1 MIMQSSCGYTAKT
14 PRVTQ
19 LNSMSPPS
27 PNHPHLPCWKWRLGY
42 SPRGTGT
49 FSKRL
54 EPSPTRNS
62 KPLNISVPLPAVLQV
77 TPMRQGNASHRRTSG
92 FTLIELL
99 VVILIIAILAVLA
112 FGASRRMIS
121 AAQSAICL
129 SNLRQTH
136 ALIATIISDKGA
148 YPAVTSGSGQD
159 LFSLISSQVGNRI
172 PKCQSCPAA
181 EYRGLDKNGNAITAH
196 GVNPTVILK
205 ESYNDI
211 PPLVRPGQIS
221 RPSEVFLLADCLQY
235 GGTEPR
241 TAHFSVRLPNGST
254 SGNPKDAEELLTKEY
269 TLYQGKSGELMPTRH
284 NGKANILFCDGHAA
298 SVVPLGELKQK
309 NVYRNY

>member
-1 MIMQSSCGYTAKT
+1 MIVQSSRGYPAKT
-14 PRVTQ
+14 ARVTQ

-49 FSKRL
+49 FSKKL
-54 EPSPTRNS
+54 KPSSTRNS
-62 KPLNISVPLPAVLQV
+62 HPLGISVPLPAVLQA
-77 TPMRQGNASHRRTSG
+77 TPMRQGNACHRRTSG

-121 AAQSAICL
+121 SAQSAICL
-129 SNLRQTH
+129 SNLRHTH

-148 YPAVTSGSGQD
+148 YPAVTSDPGQD
-159 LFSLISSQVGNRI
+159 LASLIGY
-172 PKCQSCPAA
+172 PKCRSCPAA
-181 EYRGLDKNGNAITAH
+181 KYSGLETNGRAITAH
-196 GVNPTVILK
+196 GVNPTVILQT
-205 ESYNDI
+205 SINNV

-241 TAHFSVRLPNGST
+241 TAQYSVRLPDGSI
-254 SGNPKDAEELLTKEY
+254 SGNPKDAEKLLTKEY
-269 TLYQGKSGELMPTRH
+269 TLYQGKWDELMPTRH
-284 NGKANILFCDGHAA
+284 NGRANILFCDGHAA